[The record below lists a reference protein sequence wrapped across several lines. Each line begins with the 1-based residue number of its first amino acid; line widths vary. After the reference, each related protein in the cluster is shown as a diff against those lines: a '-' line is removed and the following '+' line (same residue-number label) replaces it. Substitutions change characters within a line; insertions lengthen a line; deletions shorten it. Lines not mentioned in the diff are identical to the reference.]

1 VYQRFPD
8 ADLRLFYREQENRMR
23 SFGMEV
29 IQFADVFCQLHDLL
43 KPAKQGTNHINRNP
57 SCLPSGMLD
66 PCMSALQ
73 AI

>member
-1 VYQRFPD
+1 
-8 ADLRLFYREQENRMR
+8 MR

-73 AI
+73 AV